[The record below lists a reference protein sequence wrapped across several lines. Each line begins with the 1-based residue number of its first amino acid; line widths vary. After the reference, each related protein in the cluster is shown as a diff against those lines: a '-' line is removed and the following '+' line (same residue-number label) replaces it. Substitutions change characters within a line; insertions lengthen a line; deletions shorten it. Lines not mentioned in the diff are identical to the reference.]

1 MSPFGYFLGCIGECM
16 KHDKFEQGAVSQ
28 SEPLLATSLSSTP
41 VHLSELIQLQKLID
55 ALPQPLWVS
64 SKTHLHYFN
73 AAMTDYLG
81 VNLNEPGN
89 ISWQSFIHTED
100 LQLFSKLWHAAL
112 DQHQNFETQ
121 CRIKRSDTHY
131 RMCTLAVKFHHE
143 PEHLLQWAVSLTDVH
158 DYFEIQQQLSQIVS
172 TQENMLDASADC
184 IHIISPE
191 GQIRHSNQC
200 CGLIAETETVA
211 QAQESSLSWLNR
223 LAPEARKSGQRALK
237 QAALGLNSRFS
248 SKTQSKDQPIQY
260 WDHLLTPILDQHNI
274 TQSILCVSR
283 NISQQKI
290 AETRLKEA
298 IKRDELTGLYNRS
311 TFYKTFKQVLLKA
324 QQQQTKAGLLLIDL
338 DYFRH
343 INDTLG
349 HIAGDHLLHVL
360 GQRFQACFGPNTIV
374 ARLGG
379 DEFAVLVKNLE
390 SEEQLLATAQLA
402 YSQLDQPINYI
413 GDSISSAMSIGCAI
427 YPRDALNTSNLLK
440 CADIALNDLKNSGR
454 GGIRMFNQDMC
465 GSLENMTKQL
475 TLARKIILADQI
487 IPYYQP
493 KVRLSD
499 GVVIGFE
506 ALLRWQDQDQQVQLP
521 SEIFGAFQ
529 DYELASRISET
540 MQLKVFADMSRW
552 QAQGLDLLPISINA
566 APVEFLR
573 DDYAEKMLAR
583 LSNFD
588 IPAHKVE
595 LEITEQSLSEHG
607 ANYVIRALNLL
618 KQAGIQISLDD
629 FGTGHSSLTRLQDY
643 PVDCIKI
650 DRNFVE
656 RMNSDPSALAIV
668 KAITQIGSS
677 IALDVLV
684 EGIENTEQLDTL
696 IHCDCQIGQGFYFY
710 RPMAGASAQALLHPV
725 AQKR

>member
-64 SKTHLHYFN
+64 TKTHLQYFN
-73 AAMTDYLG
+73 AAMTSYLG
-81 VNLNEPGN
+81 VNLNQPDN
-89 ISWQSFIHTED
+89 IPWQSFIHAED
-100 LQLFSKLWHAAL
+100 LKLFSGQWHAAL

-131 RMCTLAVKFHHE
+131 RMCNLAVKFHHDLE
-143 PEHLLQWAVSLTDVH
+143 DVLQWAVSLTDVH

-184 IHIISPE
+184 IHIVSSE

-454 GGIRMFNQDMC
+454 GGIRMFSQDMC

-710 RPMAGASAQALLHPV
+710 RPMASASAQALLHPV

>member
-131 RMCTLAVKFHHE
+131 RMCTLAVKFHHA

-200 CGLIAETETVA
+200 CGLIAETETVT
-211 QAQESSLSWLNR
+211 QAQDSSLSWLNR

-710 RPMAGASAQALLHPV
+710 RPMAGASAQALLQP
-725 AQKR
+725 ANQ

>member
-131 RMCTLAVKFHHE
+131 RMCTLAVKFHHA

-493 KVRLSD
+493 KVRLSY

-710 RPMAGASAQALLHPV
+710 RPMAGASAQALLQP
-725 AQKR
+725 ANQ

>member
-28 SEPLLATSLSSTP
+28 SQPLLATSLSSTP

-200 CGLIAETETVA
+200 CGLIAETETVT
-211 QAQESSLSWLNR
+211 QAQDSSLSWLNR
-223 LAPEARKSGQRALK
+223 LAPEAQKSGQRALK

-618 KQAGIQISLDD
+618 KQVGIQISLDD

-710 RPMAGASAQALLHPV
+710 RPMAGASAQALLQP
-725 AQKR
+725 ANQ

>member
-710 RPMAGASAQALLHPV
+710 RPMASASAQALLQP
-725 AQKR
+725 ANQ

>member
-1 MSPFGYFLGCIGECM
+1 MSPPWAFLGCIGECM

-28 SEPLLATSLSSTP
+28 SQPLLATSLSSTP

-454 GGIRMFNQDMC
+454 GGIRMFSQDMC

-710 RPMAGASAQALLHPV
+710 RPMAGASAQALLQP
-725 AQKR
+725 ANQ

>member
-1 MSPFGYFLGCIGECM
+1 MSPPWAFLGCIGECM

-710 RPMAGASAQALLHPV
+710 RPMAGASAQALLQP
-725 AQKR
+725 ANQ

>member
-710 RPMAGASAQALLHPV
+710 RPMAGASAQALLQP
-725 AQKR
+725 ANQ

>member
-1 MSPFGYFLGCIGECM
+1 M

-28 SEPLLATSLSSTP
+28 SQPLLATSLSSTP

-131 RMCTLAVKFHHE
+131 RMCTLAVKFHHA

-618 KQAGIQISLDD
+618 KQVGIQISLDD

-710 RPMAGASAQALLHPV
+710 RPMAGASAQALLQP
-725 AQKR
+725 ANQ

>member
-1 MSPFGYFLGCIGECM
+1 M
-16 KHDKFEQGAVSQ
+16 KHDKFEQGAVSR
-28 SEPLLATSLSSTP
+28 SKPLTSSSLIAP
-41 VHLSELIQLQKLID
+41 HVHLSESVLLKNLID

-64 SKTHLHYFN
+64 NKKHLQYFN
-73 AAMTDYLG
+73 DALTDYLG
-81 VNLNEPGN
+81 VNLNEQGHPQ
-89 ISWQSFIHTED
+89 WQSFIHAED
-100 LQLFSKLWHAAL
+100 LQLFLAQWHAAL

-184 IHIISPE
+184 INIISPE
-191 GQIRHSNQC
+191 GEIRHSNQSGC
-200 CGLIAETETVA
+200 LA
-211 QAQESSLSWLNR
+211 QASETTEQDQDRSLCWLNR
-223 LAPEARKSGQRALK
+223 LTPEARKSGQRALK
-237 QAALGLNSRFS
+237 QAAQGLNSRFS
-248 SKTQSKDQPIQY
+248 SKVQIKDQPIQY
-260 WDHLLTPILDQHNI
+260 WDHLLTPILDQQNI
-274 TQSILCVSR
+274 TQNILCVSR

-290 AETRLKEA
+290 AETRLKEV

-324 QQQQTKAGLLLIDL
+324 KQQQTMAGLLLIDL

-360 GQRFQACFGPNTIV
+360 GKRFQTCFGPNTII

-379 DEFAVLVKNLE
+379 DEFVVLVKNLE
-390 SEEQLLATAQLA
+390 SEEQLLATAQMA
-402 YSQLDQPINYI
+402 YAQLDQPINYV
-413 GDSISSAMSIGCAI
+413 GNSISSAMSIGCAI

-454 GGIRMFNQDMC
+454 GGIRMFNQEMC
-465 GSLENMTKQL
+465 GSLENITKQL

-499 GVVIGFE
+499 GAVIGFE
-506 ALLRWQDQDQQVQLP
+506 ALLRWQDQNQNIQLP
-521 SEIFGAFQ
+521 SEIFAAFQ

-573 DDYAEKMLAR
+573 DDYAEKLLAR

-607 ANYVIRALNLL
+607 ANYVVRALNLL

-643 PVDCIKI
+643 PVGCIKI

-710 RPMAGASAQALLHPV
+710 RPMAGASAQALLHP
-725 AQKR
+725 ADQ

>member
-81 VNLNEPGN
+81 VNLNEPDN
-89 ISWQSFIHTED
+89 MPWQSFIHTED

-131 RMCTLAVKFHHE
+131 RMCTLAVKFHHA

-200 CGLIAETETVA
+200 CGLIAETETVT
-211 QAQESSLSWLNR
+211 QAQDSSLSWLNC

>member
-1 MSPFGYFLGCIGECM
+1 M

-131 RMCTLAVKFHHE
+131 RMCTLAVKFHHA

-710 RPMAGASAQALLHPV
+710 RPMAGASAQALLQP
-725 AQKR
+725 ANQ

>member
-191 GQIRHSNQC
+191 GQIRHSNQSD
-200 CGLIAETETVA
+200 GLTPESETTA
-211 QAQESSLSWLNR
+211 QDQDSSLSWLNR
-223 LAPEARKSGQRALK
+223 LAPEARKSAQRALK
-237 QAALGLNSRFS
+237 QAVLGLNSRFS

-402 YSQLDQPINYI
+402 YTQLDQPINYI

-710 RPMAGASAQALLHPV
+710 RPMAGASAQALLQP
-725 AQKR
+725 ANQ

>member
-1 MSPFGYFLGCIGECM
+1 M

-73 AAMTDYLG
+73 VAMTDYLG
-81 VNLNEPGN
+81 VNLNEPDN
-89 ISWQSFIHTED
+89 MPWQSFIHTED

-131 RMCTLAVKFHHE
+131 RMCTLAVKFHHA

-200 CGLIAETETVA
+200 CGLIAETETVT
-211 QAQESSLSWLNR
+211 QAQDSSLSWLNR

-248 SKTQSKDQPIQY
+248 SKIQSKDQPIQY

-290 AETRLKEA
+290 VETRLKEA

>member
-1 MSPFGYFLGCIGECM
+1 MSPPWAFLGCIGECM

-28 SEPLLATSLSSTP
+28 SQPLLATSLSSTP

-131 RMCTLAVKFHHE
+131 RMCTLAVKFHHA

-200 CGLIAETETVA
+200 CGLIAETETVT
-211 QAQESSLSWLNR
+211 QAQDSSLSWLNC

-248 SKTQSKDQPIQY
+248 SKIQSKDQPIQY

-311 TFYKTFKQVLLKA
+311 TFYKTFKQVLWKA

-710 RPMAGASAQALLHPV
+710 RPMAGASAQALLQP
-725 AQKR
+725 ANQ

>member
-1 MSPFGYFLGCIGECM
+1 M

-28 SEPLLATSLSSTP
+28 SQPLLATSLSSTP

-454 GGIRMFNQDMC
+454 GGIRMFSQDMC

-710 RPMAGASAQALLHPV
+710 RPMAGASAQALLQP
-725 AQKR
+725 ANQ

>member
-131 RMCTLAVKFHHE
+131 RMCTLAVKFHHA

-200 CGLIAETETVA
+200 CGLIAETETVT
-211 QAQESSLSWLNR
+211 QAQDSSLSWLNR

>member
-360 GQRFQACFGPNTIV
+360 GQRFQACFGPNTVV

-402 YSQLDQPINYI
+402 YTQLDQPINYI

-710 RPMAGASAQALLHPV
+710 RPMAGASAQALLQP
-725 AQKR
+725 ANQ

>member
-89 ISWQSFIHTED
+89 ISWQTFIHTED

-360 GQRFQACFGPNTIV
+360 GQRFQACFGPNTVV

-402 YSQLDQPINYI
+402 YTQLDQPINYI

-710 RPMAGASAQALLHPV
+710 RPMAGASAQALLQP
-725 AQKR
+725 ANQ

>member
-131 RMCTLAVKFHHE
+131 RMCTLAVKFHHA

-710 RPMAGASAQALLHPV
+710 RPMASASAQALLQP
-725 AQKR
+725 ANQ

>member
-131 RMCTLAVKFHHE
+131 RMCTLAVKFHHD
-143 PEHLLQWAVSLTDVH
+143 PEDVLQWAVSLTDVH

-454 GGIRMFNQDMC
+454 GGIRMFSQDMC

-540 MQLKVFADMSRW
+540 IQLKVFADMSRW

-710 RPMAGASAQALLHPV
+710 RPMAGASAQALLQP
-725 AQKR
+725 ANQ

>member
-1 MSPFGYFLGCIGECM
+1 MSPPWAFLGCIGECM

-81 VNLNEPGN
+81 VNLNEPDN
-89 ISWQSFIHTED
+89 MPWQSFIHTED

-131 RMCTLAVKFHHE
+131 RMCTLAVKFHHA

-184 IHIISPE
+184 IHIVSPE

-200 CGLIAETETVA
+200 CGLIAETETVT

-710 RPMAGASAQALLHPV
+710 RPMAGASAQALLQP
-725 AQKR
+725 ANQ

>member
-131 RMCTLAVKFHHE
+131 RMCTLAVKFHHA

>member
-1 MSPFGYFLGCIGECM
+1 M

-710 RPMAGASAQALLHPV
+710 RPMASASAQALLQP
-725 AQKR
+725 ANQ